1 MLFKKKKK
9 SENDLKKKPS
19 KVNKKNKKKDKSK
32 KKAEKEKNVPNRVSE
47 KEHVFKDVRYFRY
60 MPYSLL
66 VALVLLI
73 GGVGWM
79 AYNNHQYSVEQS
91 RLSMPKGTQ
100 LPLFKGTA
108 KGQAQLT
115 IGDSIVSPDKKHMA
129 VSIQYNQAAHMNM
142 SAFGNKYHLWLV
154 TDKGYPVKN
163 IHMKYGFFGTDGN
176 GVLQISS
183 DKPFRNQAIVVML
196 IDESNLVT
204 EDELNS
210 SSSPVAD
217 NNIDKSITA
226 QLAEGNMNNNSQDDG
241 TNANGNSHKSSGPP
255 IYYMRLNP
263 YSAEKVNREWDNER
277 ELCDLLFVNSNLKK
291 LKKQMNSVRSR
302 LKSAQETLDECN
314 RRLEVNPQ
322 DQYATEKKQ
331 NMEDSINSL
340 QSTYNQDL
348 KQYKK
353 DKAYRISKHILGDEA
368 DSFRVIETNNMSYFG
383 NSGSGSS
390 GGD

>member
-9 SENDLKKKPS
+9 SGNGSKKELS
-19 KVNKKNKKKDKSK
+19 KVNKEKDTSK
-32 KKAEKEKNVPNRVSE
+32 KKAKKEKNTPNRVNE

-66 VALVLLI
+66 IALILLI

-79 AYNNHQYSVEQS
+79 AYNNHQYAVEQG

-108 KGQAQLT
+108 KGQAELS
-115 IGDSIVSPDKKHMA
+115 IGDSIISPDKKHMA
-129 VSIQYNQAAHMNM
+129 VSIQYNSDAHKNM
-142 SAFGNKYHLWLV
+142 SSFGNQYRLWLV
-154 TDKGYPVKN
+154 TSKGYPVKN

-196 IDESNLVT
+196 IDESNLAT
-204 EDELNS
+204 ENELDS
-210 SSSPVAD
+210 SESPVAD
-217 NNIDKSITA
+217 NNIDKTITA
-226 QLAEGNMNNNSQDDG
+226 QLAEGNMNNSQD
-241 TNANGNSHKSSGPP
+241 NGNSNSSQKSSGPP

-263 YSAEKVNREWDNER
+263 YSAKKVKQNWNNER

-291 LKKQMNSVRSR
+291 LEKQMESARNK
-302 LKSAQETLDECN
+302 LKTAQKTLDECN
-314 RRLEVNPQ
+314 KRLEINPQ
-322 DQYATEKKQ
+322 DQYAIEKKQ
-331 NMEDSINSL
+331 NMENSISTL
-340 QSTYNQDL
+340 QNTYNQDL
-348 KQYKK
+348 KQYKE

-368 DSFRVIETNNMSYFG
+368 NTFRIKETNNMSYFG
-383 NSGSGSS
+383 NNDSGNS
-390 GGD
+390 GGN